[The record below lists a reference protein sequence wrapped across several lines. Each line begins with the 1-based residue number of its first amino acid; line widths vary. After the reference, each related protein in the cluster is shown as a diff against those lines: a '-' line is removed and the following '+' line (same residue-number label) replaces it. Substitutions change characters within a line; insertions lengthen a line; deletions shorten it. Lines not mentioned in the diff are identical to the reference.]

1 MKNIKFLAGLFLL
14 ITAFIS
20 CDVEPIDSAIDL
32 GDFENP
38 TSGPA
43 VFKAD
48 FSGTTWT
55 ATTAQANI
63 TTAGI
68 QLTGSKANGEKF
80 AFALESNTVG
90 TYPANANF
98 LTFTPAGSS
107 FGYWSIN
114 VTNAAENTGSITISS
129 INTVAK
135 TISGTFNFKGYW
147 SDSATTAIIPVQFTN
162 GVFTNIPYVSDSTPP
177 VGDDTF
183 FAKVDG
189 VEFVE
194 NQIDVA
200 LIQDATPQPIPDQIS
215 IVGSKTNDDTVGINV
230 NRTLGVGTYAI
241 TGVLSDTDVVRGS
254 IVINDVLYNAE
265 SGSITIV
272 SKTATRISG
281 TFTMGVKNFTTSATK
296 AVTEGTFN
304 VELP

>member
-1 MKNIKFLAGLFLL
+1 MKNIKFLGGLFLL
-14 ITAFIS
+14 ITAFVS
-20 CDVEPIDSAIDL
+20 CDVEPIDNAIDL

-55 ATTAQANI
+55 AAAAQANI
-63 TTAGI
+63 TTDGI
-68 QLTGSKANGEKF
+68 QIIGSKANGENF
-80 AFALESNTVG
+80 AFLLEANTVG

-107 FGYWSIN
+107 YGYWSVN

-147 SDSATTAIIPVQFTN
+147 SDSSNTSIIPVQFTS
-162 GVFTNIPYVSDSTPP
+162 GVFTNIPYLSDITPP
-177 VGDDTF
+177 VGNDTF

-200 LIQDATPQPIPDQIS
+200 LIEDATPMPIPDQIS

-230 NRTLGVGTYAI
+230 NSNLGVGTYAI
-241 TGVLSDTDVVRGS
+241 TGVLSDTDVVRSNVFIG
-254 IVINDVLYNAE
+254 NVLYNAE

-272 SKTATRISG
+272 SKTATRMSG
-281 TFTMGVKNFTTSATK
+281 TFNMVVRNFTTSATK
-296 AVTEGTFN
+296 TITEGAFDI
-304 VELP
+304 ELP